1 MRGGLTGA
9 MGTRTMGTHPSVP
22 KASARWCVH
31 CTWVPSY
38 RQELLFVLPP
48 RAASHGDPTSP
59 AAGGAK
65 DRAWSCSA
73 ERSRCYVPGCG
84 QLNKGC
90 CLPGFIRIPVSTISK
105 IQQEESLCA
114 WVFAEYLRGRFSL
127 LMFVPRC

>member
-22 KASARWCVH
+22 KASARWCVR

-65 DRAWSCSA
+65 DSTELQCRAQPLLRAWVWAA
-73 ERSRCYVPGCG
+73 EQG
-84 QLNKGC
+84 L
-90 CLPGFIRIPVSTISK
+90 LPTRV
-105 IQQEESLCA
+105 
-114 WVFAEYLRGRFSL
+114 Y
-127 LMFVPRC
+127 